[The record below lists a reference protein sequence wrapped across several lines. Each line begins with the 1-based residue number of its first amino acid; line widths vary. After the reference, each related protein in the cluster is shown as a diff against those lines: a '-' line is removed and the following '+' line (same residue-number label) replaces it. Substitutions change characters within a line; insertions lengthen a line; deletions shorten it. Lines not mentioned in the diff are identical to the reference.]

1 MLTWILE
8 SEVRLG
14 LRVLVVD
21 DVLADVLG
29 ENLVED
35 VVHRQAE
42 AGLVLE
48 QLLHQ
53 EGVEVVGVHHVVPGR
68 QQSQLG
74 NTTNI
79 LSDYFFVSFY
89 VEDI

>member
-29 ENLVED
+29 EDLVED

-53 EGVEVVGVHHVVPGR
+53 QGVEGR
-68 QQSQLG
+68 HDHRAVIHLDYLDI
-74 NTTNI
+74 NTKI
-79 LSDYFFVSFY
+79 Q
-89 VEDI
+89 

>member
-53 EGVEVVGVHHVVPGR
+53 EGVEVVRIHHIIPG
-68 QQSQLG
+68 QA
-74 NTTNI
+74 
-79 LSDYFFVSFY
+79 LSTFSHIVKLKVQVKSRA
-89 VEDI
+89 IQK

>member
-1 MLTWILE
+1 MFI
-8 SEVRLG
+8 
-14 LRVLVVD
+14 VD
-21 DVLADVLG
+21 DVLADMLG
-29 ENLVED
+29 EDLVQH
-35 VVHRQAE
+35 VVDRQAE
-42 AGLVLE
+42 ALLVLQ

-53 EGVEVVGVHHVVPGR
+53 EGVKVVGVHHVVPGR

-79 LSDYFFVSFY
+79 LSAYFFVSFY